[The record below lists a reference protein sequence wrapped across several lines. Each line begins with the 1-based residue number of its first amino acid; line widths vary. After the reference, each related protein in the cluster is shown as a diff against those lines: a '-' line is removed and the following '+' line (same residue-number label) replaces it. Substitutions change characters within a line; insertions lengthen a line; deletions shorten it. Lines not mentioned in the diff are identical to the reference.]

1 MPSIP
6 SLKRAKNIRS
16 DKNYKEDSQYRMT
29 FPLSCPDDPSSCFS
43 LISSFSPVTST
54 CLIPPVYTP
63 LLLDFDFGS
72 APVGSE
78 PTVVRLL
85 LENKGVVPADW

>member
-1 MPSIP
+1 MPSIL

-16 DKNYKEDSQYRMT
+16 DKNYKEDSQCRMT
-29 FPLSCPDDPSSCFS
+29 LPLSCPDDSSSCFS
-43 LISSFSPVTST
+43 LIASFFPVTST

-63 LLLDFDFGS
+63 LMLDFDFGS

-78 PTVVRLL
+78 PTLVMLL
-85 LENKGVVPADW
+85 LENKGVVPMDW

>member
-1 MPSIP
+1 MPSIL

-16 DKNYKEDSQYRMT
+16 DKNYKEDSQCRMT
-29 FPLSCPDDPSSCFS
+29 LPLSCPDDPSSCFS

-63 LLLDFDFGS
+63 LMLDFDFGS

-78 PTVVRLL
+78 PTLVMLL
-85 LENKGVVPADW
+85 LENKGVVPMDW

>member
-1 MPSIP
+1 M
-6 SLKRAKNIRS
+6 
-16 DKNYKEDSQYRMT
+16 
-29 FPLSCPDDPSSCFS
+29 
-43 LISSFSPVTST
+43 TST

-78 PTVVRLL
+78 PTIVRLL